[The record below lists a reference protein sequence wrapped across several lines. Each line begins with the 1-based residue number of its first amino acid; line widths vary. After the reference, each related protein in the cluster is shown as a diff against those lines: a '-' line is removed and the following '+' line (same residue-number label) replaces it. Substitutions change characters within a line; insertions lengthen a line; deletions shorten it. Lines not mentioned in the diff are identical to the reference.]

1 MSYFL
6 TITNNSGM
14 TNMQTLVKGEI
25 LPPSNNGPEKL
36 HNYKIMQYA
45 KQFIIKL
52 KHNLMRTGLNAL
64 CLA

>member
-6 TITNNSGM
+6 TITNNPGM

-45 KQFIIKL
+45 K
-52 KHNLMRTGLNAL
+52 
-64 CLA
+64 